1 MYLFAFR
8 KSGTCVNSHRGTRP
22 RSSRLWTGLVF
33 GGLLLFFCGCGTGL
47 VTVEGKVTWQDQP
60 VEEGTIVFDPAD
72 GQGPSAGGKIQNGQ
86 YQLAG
91 NSAVPPGEK
100 IVRISATRKTGRK
113 IESGPPSPP
122 GTWTEEVES
131 YIPPEYNS
139 KSKLRCTIPSARTHR
154 QDFALP

>member
-1 MYLFAFR
+1 MVLFVSQRRVLRRWTGGLFA
-8 KSGTCVNSHRGTRP
+8 VM
-22 RSSRLWTGLVF
+22 
-33 GGLLLFFCGCGTGL
+33 LLICWGCGRGGL

-91 NSAVPPGEK
+91 DSAVPPGEK

-113 IESGPPSPP
+113 VEAGPPSPP
-122 GTWTEEVES
+122 GTLVEEIES
-131 YIPPEYNS
+131 YIPPEYNTQ
-139 KSKLRCTIPSARTHR
+139 SKLRCTIPSARTHR